1 MIKGLMPDHTVER
14 LLPDEA
20 ATARLGQD
28 LAAALRPGDV
38 LALSGDLGAGKTA
51 LARALIRADAGD
63 PDLEVPSPTFTL
75 VQTYDVRV
83 PISHFDLYRLG
94 SPSELDELG
103 FEEALREGAVVVEW
117 PERAGG
123 RLPAETVRVELL
135 HEGEGRRAVVSGS
148 GAAFDRYRRALLIR
162 EFLVNARMGEA
173 DRIPLSGDA
182 SARAYEIILARGEPA
197 RILMNSPR
205 LVLGPPVK
213 DGRPYAEIAHTART
227 VVAFVAI
234 ARALRERGVAAP
246 KVLAADFDRG
256 LLLLEHLGT
265 GSFLAAEGRP
275 VGERY
280 AAAAALLAA
289 LHDTSWPRRLE
300 AAPGISHHMPPFD
313 RDALMIEVELLL
325 DWYVPWKTGKPADA
339 ALRARF
345 AEAWDTVFD
354 RLDRAEQGLV
364 MRDFHS
370 PNIVW
375 RADRSGF
382 DRMGILDFQDALIGP
397 VAYDVASLAMDA
409 RVTVS
414 ADIEQSAVAAY
425 VAAAGGGTTSMKR
438 PSARPMRSPPR
449 SGTRKF
455 SAFSSG

>member
-1 MIKGLMPDHTVER
+1 M
-14 LLPDEA
+14 
-20 ATARLGQD
+20 
-28 LAAALRPGDV
+28 
-38 LALSGDLGAGKTA
+38 
-51 LARALIRADAGD
+51 
-63 PDLEVPSPTFTL
+63 
-75 VQTYDVRV
+75 
-83 PISHFDLYRLG
+83 
-94 SPSELDELG
+94 
-103 FEEALREGAVVVEW
+103 VEW

-123 RLPAETVRVELL
+123 RLPAGTVRVELL

-162 EFLVNARMGEA
+162 EFLADAGMGEA

-414 ADIEQSAVAAY
+414 PDIEQSTVAAY
-425 VAAAGGGTTSMKR
+425 VAARRRRDNFDEKAFREAYAITAAQRNTKILGIFVRLKERDGKPGYLKHL
-438 PSARPMRSPPR
+438 PR
-449 SGTRKF
+449 IRAYVRRALEHPALAPIAALYEQHGLL
-455 SAFSSG
+455 AEDA